1 MRSRDTVSRFDDRV
15 EDYVRHRPDYPR
27 AMVDWLLETGALVPG
42 RLAADVGAGT
52 GISTAMLL
60 DAGLEAIAV
69 EPNAAMR
76 AACLRTVGD
85 RAGFRGV
92 VDGRADAL
100 GLDAASVE
108 VVTAAQ
114 AFHWFD
120 RAAFRRECARV
131 LRPGGHV
138 VVFWNTRPPTGTP
151 FLDGYEALLRTHG
164 DDYAGVAERYDS
176 DDDVCAWLGDW
187 FLDLRAF
194 PHRQLLDRTAL
205 RGRFLSSSYAP
216 SPGHPRHAAAMQAL
230 DALFDAAATEGRVSF
245 DYLTRAFVGRIPG
258 PPA

>member
-1 MRSRDTVSRFDDRV
+1 MSSKDSVGRFDDRV
-15 EDYVRHRPDYPR
+15 EDYVRYRPDYPR
-27 AMVDWLLETGALVPG
+27 AMVDWLLESGALAPG

-52 GISTAMLL
+52 GISTLMLL
-60 DAGLEAIAV
+60 EAGLKAIAV

-76 AACLRTVGD
+76 AACLRSVGGH
-85 RAGFRGV
+85 AGFRGV
-92 VDGRADAL
+92 LDGRADAL
-100 GLDAASVE
+100 GLDAGSVDL
-108 VVTAAQ
+108 VAAAQ
-114 AFHWFD
+114 AFHWFE

-138 VVFWNTRPPTGTP
+138 VVFWNTRPPAGTP

-164 DDYAGVAERYDS
+164 DDYAGVAARYDS
-176 DDDVCAWLGDW
+176 DEDLRAWLGDW

-216 SPGHPRHAAAMQAL
+216 APGHPRHAAAMQAL
-230 DALFDAAATEGRVSF
+230 NALFDATATDGRVSF

-258 PPA
+258 PAA